1 MADDNVAGNDN
12 TNAPQP
18 SESAE
23 QQTPQPAAPA
33 EDKGAQQDGTLLGGN
48 GSTEQKDTP
57 PAGAPEAYDF
67 KASIP
72 EGVELDETITKEF
85 SDIARGMNLT
95 NEQANQLAAYGI
107 KYAQQVADTVRAQYT
122 EQVNK
127 WGEAAKADMG
137 ANFNA
142 IMSTAGAG
150 IEAAEKQ
157 IPGIR
162 QALNETGAGN
172 RIEVIKLCEMLGRL
186 VQADPGKL
194 VNVTGAG
201 TPREE
206 QTWYPNSN
214 MK

>member
-1 MADDNVAGNDN
+1 MADDVNAVNDN

-18 SESAE
+18 QSDAA

-33 EDKGAQQDGTLLGGN
+33 NDSAQQDGTLLGGN
-48 GSTEQKDTP
+48 GSTDQKDNQ

-95 NEQANQLAAYGI
+95 NEQANQMAAYGI
-107 KYAQQVADTVRAQYT
+107 KYGQQVAEAINAQFNERVT
-122 EQVNK
+122 K

-137 ANFNA
+137 ANFNT

-150 IEAAEKQ
+150 LEAAEKQ

-172 RIEVIKLCEMLGRL
+172 RIEVIKLCEMLGKL

-201 TPREE
+201 IPRED

>member
-1 MADDNVAGNDN
+1 MADETVAVNDN
-12 TNAPQP
+12 TNVPQP
-18 SESAE
+18 SEPAE
-23 QQTPQPAAPA
+23 QQQDVAKPEAP
-33 EDKGAQQDGTLLGGN
+33 ETMLGGK
-48 GSTEQKDTP
+48 GSTEQQVT
-57 PAGAPEAYDF
+57 GAPEAYDF
-67 KASIP
+67 KPSIP
-72 EGVELDETITKEF
+72 DGVEMDETITKEF

-95 NEQANQLAAYGI
+95 NEQANQMAAYGI
-107 KYAQQVADTVRAQYT
+107 KYAQQAVEAARNEYSERVA
-122 EQVNK
+122 K
-127 WGEAAKADMG
+127 WGESAKSDMG
-137 ANFNA
+137 VNFNV

-172 RIEVIKLCEMLGRL
+172 RIEIIKLCEMLGKL

-194 VNVTGAG
+194 VNVTGTAV
-201 TPREE
+201 PREE